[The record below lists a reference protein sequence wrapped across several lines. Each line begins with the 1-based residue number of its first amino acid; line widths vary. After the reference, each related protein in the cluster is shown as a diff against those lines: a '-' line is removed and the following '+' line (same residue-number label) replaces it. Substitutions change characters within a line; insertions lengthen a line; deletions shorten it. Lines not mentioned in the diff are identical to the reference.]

1 MFFCSSVFQKPCSS
15 VFQSQ
20 RGFKSIGYH
29 FVVRLDGEV
38 ERGRFPNAEIRG
50 HRDYAAKD
58 CPLHEHQDTNL
69 HDKLKLL
76 SLQISDE
83 PHLLLNTDS
92 ADFTEILAQCE
103 ASV

>member
-1 MFFCSSVFQKPCSS
+1 MAEW
-15 VFQSQ
+15 
-20 RGFKSIGYH
+20 
-29 FVVRLDGEV
+29 VRQ
-38 ERGRFPNAEIRG
+38 GR
-50 HRDYAAKD
+50 HTLLLCLKK
-58 CPLHEHQDTNL
+58 DTNL

-92 ADFTEILAQCE
+92 ADFTDLRAQGE

>member
-1 MFFCSSVFQKPCSS
+1 MWSVHS
-15 VFQSQ
+15 VGTTYKRTTS
-20 RGFKSIGYH
+20 KI
-29 FVVRLDGEV
+29 
-38 ERGRFPNAEIRG
+38 IR
-50 HRDYAAKD
+50 
-58 CPLHEHQDTNL
+58 PLHEHQDTNL

-92 ADFTEILAQCE
+92 ADFTDLRAQSE